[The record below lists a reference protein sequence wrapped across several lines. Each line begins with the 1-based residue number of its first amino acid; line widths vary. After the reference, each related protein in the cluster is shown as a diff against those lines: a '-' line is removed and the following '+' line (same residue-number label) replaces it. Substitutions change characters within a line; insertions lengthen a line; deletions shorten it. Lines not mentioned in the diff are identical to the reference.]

1 MRHVW
6 ITGAGRGIGAA
17 IALAFAREGATL
29 SLSGRNLATLNL
41 QKQILEQ
48 ACPGVKVH
56 VSVMDLVDAASVT
69 AAYQANHH
77 ALGPVDVLINNA
89 GQALSQP
96 FAKTDMTLW
105 HQMLN
110 VNLTGTY
117 LCIQATLPDLR
128 TPQPQRS
135 GTLVRLVG
143 MTLEARGVM
152 APLGACCEV
161 VGQTGHRVEAEV
173 VGFNDKVLFLMPFT
187 EPTGVGPG
195 DMVRVLSNSS
205 LVKLGPELLG
215 RVIDGRCQPLDGK
228 PDPGCKEL
236 LSLLGRPINPM
247 ERGPINKILDVGV
260 KAINGVLTLGRGQRL
275 GLVAGSGVG
284 KSVLLG
290 MLTRFTKADVVVI
303 GLIGERGREVQAFI
317 QESLGEEGLA
327 KSVVVAAPANVSPVL
342 RLKAT
347 HLTHVIAE
355 YFRDQGKDV
364 LMLCDSLTRVA
375 HAQREIGLAIGE
387 PPTAKGYPPSVFA
400 LLPNLIERG
409 GVGRHGHGSI
419 TAIYT
424 VLAEGDDAA
433 DPIVDI
439 ARASLDGQVMLSRKL
454 ADSAHYPAIDLTG
467 SISRLM
473 QSLLSN
479 EDLKSANKLRRLW
492 SIYQQNVDLVQVG
505 AYENGSNPELDEAIR
520 LNDRIVSFLRQ
531 DMHISQD
538 YETTRQQL
546 RELLSQ

>member
-1 MRHVW
+1 MVDF
-6 ITGAGRGIGAA
+6 AA
-17 IALAFAREGATL
+17 DI
-29 SLSGRNLATLNL
+29 
-41 QKQILEQ
+41 
-48 ACPGVKVH
+48 
-56 VSVMDLVDAASVT
+56 DA
-69 AAYQANHH
+69 
-77 ALGPVDVLINNA
+77 VLP
-89 GQALSQP
+89 Q
-96 FAKTDMTLW
+96 
-105 HQMLN
+105 
-110 VNLTGTY
+110 
-117 LCIQATLPDLR
+117 LR
-128 TPQPQRS
+128 TPQPLRS

-161 VGQTGHRVEAEV
+161 VGRHGHRVEAEV
-173 VGFNDKVLFLMPFT
+173 VGFNDKILFLMPFS
-187 EPTGVGPG
+187 EPAGVGPG
-195 DMVRVLSNSS
+195 DMVRVISNSS
-205 LVKLGPELLG
+205 LVSLGPELLG

-228 PDPGCKEL
+228 PPPECKEL

-275 GLVAGSGVG
+275 GLIAGSGVG

-327 KSVVVAAPANVSPVL
+327 KSVVIAAPANVSPVL

-355 YFRDQGKDV
+355 YFRDKGMDV

-387 PPTAKGYPPSVFA
+387 PPTAKGYPPSVFG

-473 QSLLSN
+473 QSLLSS

-505 AYENGSNPELDEAIR
+505 AYEHGSNPELDEAIR
-520 LNDRIVSFLRQ
+520 LNDRIVAFLRQ

-538 YETTRQQL
+538 YDSTRLQL
-546 RELLSQ
+546 RELLNQT

>member
-1 MRHVW
+1 MANM
-6 ITGAGRGIGAA
+6 IDFAA
-17 IALAFAREGATL
+17 EVDQ
-29 SLSGRNLATLNL
+29 SLSG
-41 QKQILEQ
+41 
-48 ACPGVKVH
+48 
-56 VSVMDLVDAASVT
+56 
-69 AAYQANHH
+69 
-77 ALGPVDVLINNA
+77 
-89 GQALSQP
+89 
-96 FAKTDMTLW
+96 
-105 HQMLN
+105 
-110 VNLTGTY
+110 
-117 LCIQATLPDLR
+117 LR

-161 VGQTGHRVEAEV
+161 VGRHGHRVEAEV

-187 EPTGVGPG
+187 EPAGVGPG
-195 DMVRVLSNSS
+195 DMVRVVSNSS
-205 LVKLGPELLG
+205 LVSLGPELLG

-228 PDPGCKEL
+228 PAPVCKDL

-260 KAINGVLTLGRGQRL
+260 KAINGILTLGRGQRL
-275 GLVAGSGVG
+275 GLIAGSGVG

-327 KSVVVAAPANVSPVL
+327 KSVVIAAPANVSPVL

-387 PPTAKGYPPSVFA
+387 PPTAKGYPPSVFG

-473 QSLLSN
+473 QTLLSS
-479 EDLKSANKLRRLW
+479 EDLKLSNKLRRLW
-492 SIYQQNVDLVQVG
+492 SLYQQNVDLIQVG

-520 LNDRIVSFLRQ
+520 LNDRIVNFLRQ
-531 DMHISQD
+531 DMHISED
-538 YETTRQQL
+538 YDVTRAQL
-546 RELLSQ
+546 RALLTQ